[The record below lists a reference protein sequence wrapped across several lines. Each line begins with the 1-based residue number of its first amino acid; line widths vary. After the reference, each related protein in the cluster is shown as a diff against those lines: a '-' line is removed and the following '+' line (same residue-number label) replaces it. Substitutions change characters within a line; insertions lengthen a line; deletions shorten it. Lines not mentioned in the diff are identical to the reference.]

1 MPRVLITARSFAQV
15 PAAQAILAG
24 AGCTLYW
31 NPVDRPLSEAEL
43 LPLIVGMDALIA
55 GADRVTAAVIAA
67 AAPNLKIIAKH
78 GVGYDN
84 IDMAAARQH
93 RIPVTVTPGANS
105 IAVAELTLGLML
117 AVARRIPQLDRTVRA
132 GSWRRATGGELA
144 GKTLGLVGTGRI
156 GSEVVK
162 RAAAF
167 AMDIIA
173 CDPYPRRELTACYGV
188 QYCSLPEVLARSD
201 VLSLHAPV
209 TPATAGIINA
219 HTMGQ
224 MKKAAILIN
233 TARGELVVEDDLV
246 AALENGML
254 AGAGLDTFA
263 HEPVRN
269 PRLLALPHVV
279 LTPHAG
285 AQTREAVCNMAMMAA
300 REVVR
305 VLAGQAPLHPVP
317 AGS

>member
-31 NPVDRPLSEAEL
+31 NPVDRPLLEAEL
-43 LPLIVGMDALIA
+43 LSLIVGMDALIA

-67 AAPNLKIIAKH
+67 ATPNLKIIAKH

-84 IDMAAARQH
+84 IDMAAARRH
-93 RIPVTVTPGANS
+93 CIPVTITPGANS

-132 GSWRRATGGELA
+132 GSWRRVIGGELA

-156 GSEVVK
+156 GSEVAR

-173 CDPYPRRELTACYGV
+173 CDPYPQQELTACYGV

-246 AALENGML
+246 AALENGTL

-269 PRLLALPHVV
+269 PRLLALPRVV

-305 VLAGQAPLHPVP
+305 VLSGQAPLHPVP
-317 AGS
+317 EEL